1 MSQRLCLQTWYIACH
16 AISMLIAQPHPAPPC
31 VLFQSLPFQIPTTHN
46 WYCTRCLPNHAQIT
60 QPIFYLNVPQ
70 GSGRLRSTSTI
81 SLNSLAYTKTV
92 FHQQKEDQKSLKQAH
107 RYILFNCDDV
117 QQYIREHED
126 IVNNHTGK
134 RKWSKAK
141 SHSNDF
147 TAWFETRAMNDDISY
162 FVKGLSRGPNTV
174 AKKFSGYVINGYRF
188 HTRMRDGRCKTQ
200 NSGVTV
206 EAITRSFAS
215 SKDERPRKDSLTY
228 YGAITDI
235 IELNYYE
242 LCKYVLFKCDWFEV
256 KEDNYGMKFVHFD
269 KKCYQEDPFVLATQV
284 HQCFYVKGHL
294 EENRYYVMKRVPRD
308 LFNMGDQSDGGQEF
322 HWGEPSDSSSN
333 PTLLVDDAEVDL
345 VRTDVPATIIDQ
357 PLPTLDDQP
366 HEIDYE

>member
-1 MSQRLCLQTWYIACH
+1 MVW
-16 AISMLIAQPHPAPPC
+16 
-31 VLFQSLPFQIPTTHN
+31 
-46 WYCTRCLPNHAQIT
+46 CT
-60 QPIFYLNVPQ
+60 
-70 GSGRLRSTSTI
+70 SSTVCATG
-81 SLNSLAYTKTV
+81 V
-92 FHQQKEDQKSLKQAH
+92 HQQHSLWMMLDSSVLLDAPSSSTNCAAPHITVLLEAEAILEDLSPSPLQIFGFGVALLAVPYVLLDQKSLKQAH

-117 QQYIREHED
+117 QQYIREYED
-126 IVNNHTGK
+126 IVNRHIGK

-147 TAWFETRAMNDDISY
+147 IEWFETRAMNDDISN
-162 FVKGLSRGPNTV
+162 FVKGLSRKPNTV
-174 AKKFSGYVINGYRF
+174 VKNFSGYVINGYRF

-215 SKDERPRKDSLTY
+215 SKDERPRKDNLTY
-228 YGAITDI
+228 YGEITDI

-269 KKCYQEDPFVLATQV
+269 KRCYQEDPFVLATQV
-284 HQCFYVKGHL
+284 HQCFYVRGHL
-294 EENRYYVMKRVPRD
+294 KENRYYVMKRVPRD

-333 PTLLVDDAEVDL
+333 PTLPVDDGEVDL

-366 HEIDYE
+366 HEIDYEEDSDFEDSGWDYME

>member
-1 MSQRLCLQTWYIACH
+1 M
-16 AISMLIAQPHPAPPC
+16 
-31 VLFQSLPFQIPTTHN
+31 
-46 WYCTRCLPNHAQIT
+46 
-60 QPIFYLNVPQ
+60 
-70 GSGRLRSTSTI
+70 I
-81 SLNSLAYTKTV
+81 SL
-92 FHQQKEDQKSLKQAH
+92 DQKSLKQAH

-126 IVNNHTGK
+126 IVNSHTGK

-147 TAWFETRAMNDDISY
+147 IEW
-162 FVKGLSRGPNTV
+162 
-174 AKKFSGYVINGYRF
+174 F

-269 KKCYQEDPFVLATQV
+269 KRCYQEDPFVLATQV
-284 HQCFYVKGHL
+284 HQCFYVMGHL

-322 HWGEPSDSSSN
+322 HWGDSSDSSSN
-333 PTLLVDDAEVDL
+333 PTLPVDDGEVDL
-345 VRTDVPATIIDQ
+345 VRTDVPATIIDEL
-357 PLPTLDDQP
+357 LPTLDDQP
-366 HEIDYE
+366 HQIDYEEDSDFDDSDWDYME

>member
-1 MSQRLCLQTWYIACH
+1 M
-16 AISMLIAQPHPAPPC
+16 
-31 VLFQSLPFQIPTTHN
+31 
-46 WYCTRCLPNHAQIT
+46 
-60 QPIFYLNVPQ
+60 
-70 GSGRLRSTSTI
+70 I
-81 SLNSLAYTKTV
+81 SL
-92 FHQQKEDQKSLKQAH
+92 DQKSLKQAH
-107 RYILFNCDDV
+107 RYILFNCDDI
-117 QQYIREHED
+117 QQYIREHDD
-126 IVNNHTGK
+126 IVNSHTGK

-141 SHSNDF
+141 SYSNDF
-147 TAWFETRAMNDDISY
+147 IEWFETRAMNDDISD

-174 AKKFSGYVINGYRF
+174 AKKFFEYVISGYRF
-188 HTRMRDGRCKTQ
+188 RTRMRDARCKTQ
-200 NSGVTV
+200 NSGVIV

-256 KEDNYGMKFVHFD
+256 KEDNYGMKFVHFH
-269 KKCYQEDPFVLATQV
+269 KRCYQEDPFVLATQV
-284 HQCFYVKGHL
+284 HQCFYVRGHL

-333 PTLLVDDAEVDL
+333 PTLPVDDGKVDL
-345 VRTDVPATIIDQ
+345 VRTDVPATIIDE

-366 HEIDYE
+366 HQIDYEEYSDFDDSDWDYME